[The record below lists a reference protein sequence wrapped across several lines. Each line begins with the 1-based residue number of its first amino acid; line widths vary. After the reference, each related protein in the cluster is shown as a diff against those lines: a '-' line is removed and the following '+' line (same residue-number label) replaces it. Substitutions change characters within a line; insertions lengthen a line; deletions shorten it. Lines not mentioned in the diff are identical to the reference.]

1 MERDK
6 TVNVLCVNVRCVGK
20 PVVNQSVLSK
30 FQRTTYLHPSASI
43 RVSSSCE
50 DAVVQKAREEEE
62 PGECSA
68 VHHSVHST
76 RSQEQRYA
84 DMEYQKS
91 MLHCFHSRFLN
102 LINLNTFSRSIG

>member
-50 DAVVQKAREEEE
+50 DAVVQEAREEEE

-76 RSQEQRYA
+76 RSQEQRYG
-84 DMEYQKS
+84 DMEYQT
-91 MLHCFHSRFLN
+91 LHTSLLAFNWSDFKV
-102 LINLNTFSRSIG
+102 